1 MQPGQFRSAQFAA
14 PEVLQPCIA
23 ITSRRKGQEPRR
35 RTMNRQHKRMK
46 FMSAVMPSWRA
57 PRSALRPWHRLLQR
71 RIRRARRE
79 RCTSAR
85 ASGTGYR
92 WTTRFSIRGAP
103 GADWSLGTRRRT
115 LSISGGGVRLLLR
128 RESHSPRDEGGSEPV
143 ASGGGGRLRPPAER
157 RGARATVDCDECIG
171 AGTETKLAAAPG
183 LTTMFFPGKLVLSID
198 ARYQMVFADEMLSAL
213 IFSFGIGF

>member
-1 MQPGQFRSAQFAA
+1 MACAA
-14 PEVLQPCIA
+14 LGAPTLASSPAEADP
-23 ITSRRKGQEPRR
+23 PR
-35 RTMNRQHKRMK
+35 T
-46 FMSAVMPSWRA
+46 
-57 PRSALRPWHRLLQR
+57 
-71 RIRRARRE
+71 
-79 RCTSAR
+79 AR
-85 ASGTGYR
+85 AVHFGAGFRYGVSMDDPFLDPWGSGRGLELGY
-92 WTTRFSIRGAP
+92 TTQ
-103 GADWSLGTRRRT
+103 DT
-115 LSISGGGVRLLLR
+115 LYFGGGVRLLLR